1 MPQKLTSSA
10 NNSESREL
18 EPLPALQLG
27 SRVYQAILD
36 RIVSGYFEFGV
47 TLRPDAIARQFS
59 VSTTPVR
66 EALHRLEIANLIVK
80 RPNQGWSVR
89 NFTHQ
94 QIRELY
100 EFRANLECF
109 SVRLACAR
117 RLDQDVSDLR
127 HCQTV
132 GARVLSKGDIN
143 GYRIYNRDLHAA
155 ICRTARNSYLSSV
168 MDQLALQSEM
178 LSSKT
183 IRIAGRPKRAMEE
196 HSLLIEF
203 IAAGDAKSAEELMK
217 HHVMSALK
225 DILQFVK
232 EEPVA
237 EAGF

>member
-1 MPQKLTSSA
+1 MPRKLAFSTRP
-10 NNSESREL
+10 SEPKEP
-18 EPLPALQLG
+18 EPLLALQLG

-47 TLRPDAIARQFS
+47 PLRPDAIARQFS

-80 RPNQGWSVR
+80 RPNLGWSVR
-89 NFTHQ
+89 KFTHQ

-100 EFRANLECF
+100 EFRANLERF

-117 RLDQDVSDLR
+117 RMEEDMTYLR
-127 HCQTV
+127 HCQT
-132 GARVLSKGDIN
+132 GGERVLSKGDIN

-155 ICRTARNSYLSSV
+155 ICRSARNSYLSSV

-183 IRIAGRPKRAMEE
+183 IRIAGRPMRALEE
-196 HSLLIEF
+196 HSRLIEF
-203 IAAGDAKSAEELMK
+203 IATGNAKAAEELME
-217 HHVMSALK
+217 HHIMSALD

-232 EEPVA
+232 DDEEDEV
-237 EAGF
+237 GF